1 MEGQEELLFVSLDSS
16 TCVAV
21 LAIFFKGAQA
31 IGELNLKLAKLLLPV
46 F

>member
-1 MEGQEELLFVSLDSS
+1 MEGQEELLLITLGSF

-21 LAIFFKGAQA
+21 LVIFFKDAQA
-31 IGELNLKLAKLLLPV
+31 IGELNLKLAKLLLLV